1 MSDKFNAF
9 GKSHSVVGETSSDLL
24 LRCRGGIKVQWGN
37 KFIDLIK
44 NGRINV
50 DSNIIHK
57 ADSVGVKDGIY
68 VIGDGEEQQ
77 VILLINGE
85 QISLKGEVGTTYVSF
100 QSEQETTAEQKHT
113 ALQNIGFIYETQQ
126 DITEDSLQ
134 NGIIYVEEDQ
144 KLYIINEGSL
154 SEYTLQ
160 IPNPYPKQFI
170 IQKTDINTQGA
181 LVIRG
186 ESISNSL
193 KFNSLDIYSDGKD
206 IYIDAQGKIYFRY
219 GNQTKVSISNDSTS
233 FSDSVIANTFQS
245 QGASSDSGFQ
255 LYVVDGKSTLRVD
268 NLVVRNSTDSVSM
281 LYPTYWYYKTNIIS
295 SAKLKEEEGTEEGTE
310 TEEGPEEGTET
321 QVEQYIVQTVYT
333 NEFQVGDSVCVW
345 SRIQDGDYYKLVK
358 ISFIVSAIE
367 GIKMT
372 LDLQQGSESISNI
385 ADAIVNQTIFLVG
398 SGEAPKIIRRS
409 NTSID
414 LLTSSNF
421 EDEAN
426 YQSIS
431 LRIGDLSELQVS
443 LVEQGE
449 LIPINEYG
457 MYSSSGFFQNAG
469 YVSTYSLPVTNN
481 SSNFASTEWVHS
493 LLPKGAIIMFNQQ
506 SSEIPEGW
514 ALCDGEN
521 NTPKLETEESQLVY
535 IMKII

>member
-44 NGRINV
+44 NGKINV

-57 ADSVGVKDGIY
+57 TDSVGVKDGIY
-68 VIGDGEEQQ
+68 VIGDGEDQQ
-77 VILLINGE
+77 VVLLVNGE
-85 QISLKGEVGTTYVSF
+85 QIALKGEVGTTYVSF

-126 DITEDSLQ
+126 DIIEDSLQ

-144 KLYIINEGSL
+144 KLYIINDGNL

-160 IPNPYPKQFI
+160 IPNPYPKQFT

-193 KFNSLDIYSDGKD
+193 KFNSLDIYSNGKD
-206 IYIDAQGKIYFRY
+206 TYIDAQGGIYFRY

-233 FSDSVIANTFQS
+233 FSDPVIANTFQS

-255 LYVVDGKSTLRVD
+255 LSVIDGKSTLRVD
-268 NLVVRNSTDSVSM
+268 NLVVRNSTDSASM

-295 SAKLKEEEGTEEGTE
+295 SAKLKEAEETGEGTE
-310 TEEGPEEGTET
+310 TEET

-345 SRIQDGDYYKLVK
+345 SRIQNEDYYKLVK

-398 SGEAPKIIRRS
+398 SSEAPKIIRRS

-449 LIPINEYG
+449 SIPINEYG

>member
-44 NGRINV
+44 NGKINV

-57 ADSVGVKDGIY
+57 TDSVGVKDGIY
-68 VIGDGEEQQ
+68 VIGDGEDQQ
-77 VILLINGE
+77 VVLLVNGE
-85 QISLKGEVGTTYVSF
+85 QIALKGEVGTTYVSF

-144 KLYIINEGSL
+144 KLYIINDGNL

-160 IPNPYPKQFI
+160 IPNPYPKQFT

-181 LVIRG
+181 LVIKG

-206 IYIDAQGKIYFRY
+206 TYLDAQGGIYFRY

-233 FSDSVIANTFQS
+233 FSDPVIANTFQS

-255 LYVVDGKSTLRVD
+255 LSVIDGKSTLRVD
-268 NLVVRNSTDSVSM
+268 NLVVRNSTDSASM

-295 SAKLKEEEGTEEGTE
+295 SAKLKEAEETEEGTEEGTE
-310 TEEGPEEGTET
+310 TEEEI

-345 SRIQDGDYYKLVK
+345 SRTQDEDYYKLVK

-367 GIKMT
+367 GVKMT

-398 SGEAPKIIRRS
+398 SSEAPKIIRRS

-449 LIPINEYG
+449 SIPINEYG

-521 NTPKLETEESQLVY
+521 DTPKLETEEPQLVY
-535 IMKII
+535 IIKII